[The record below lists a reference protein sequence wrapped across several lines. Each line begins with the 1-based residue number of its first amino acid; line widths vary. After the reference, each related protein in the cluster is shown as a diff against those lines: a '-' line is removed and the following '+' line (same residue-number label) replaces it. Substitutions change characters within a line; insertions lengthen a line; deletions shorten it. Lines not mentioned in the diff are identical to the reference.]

1 MNIDAQQLK
10 ALRTA
15 KAWTQQQLADTS
27 GLSLRTI
34 QRLERYGAGASES
47 VLCIAAALD
56 IDASTIISDQAF
68 EVVDVAQSFTLAQLM
83 GGIVAGVAAG
93 ASLVLLLTM

>member
-34 QRLERYGAGASES
+34 QRIERYGTGASES

-56 IDASTIISDQAF
+56 IDASTIISDHAF
-68 EVVDVAQSFTLAQLM
+68 EVVEVAQSFSFAQLM
-83 GGIVAGVAAG
+83 GGIVAGG
-93 ASLVLLLTM
+93 AVGATLVLILMI